1 MTKCDSNLKG
11 DNGMGK
17 KMKSITIWLWH
28 HLTPQIFA
36 VICVFV
42 ITLVALFVPP
52 YIGMADNGDF
62 FRIFSSNGLFVNN
75 ANYDALQFGHFVK
88 EFGIYQYFNENQI
101 AIFSSQSIF
110 IQMALV
116 LNKVFWSTAVFD
128 IRFLGGLQLALL
140 LPAIYLLVAGLTAKM
155 KGWAGYVIAA
165 LTVIIFADT
174 AYTAY
179 FNSFFSEGILL
190 IMMLYIAAGFLLLFQ
205 HKYNDYAMLAM
216 IFLAS
221 FILITAKQQ
230 NAPIAVVIA
239 VCGIIVFFIR
249 KERAFRLSAA
259 FAFSVIFISGV
270 VMYAFIPGEFV
281 TINQYQTM
289 TRGVLLDSENPEKSL
304 QEMGMNEQYALL
316 KGTNFYQKYKM
327 IDLDNE
333 LMKNEFYPNY
343 NFVTVLSYYLE
354 NPKQF
359 GKMLDLSA
367 QNSFSIRPFE
377 MGNFE
382 KTAGY
387 QFKEKTHFFSVYSD
401 TKAKFAPEKFSFLL
415 LWALVFL
422 ISYGVSAWKHFREK
436 DFRGMLL
443 FDLVVLLIGSGFAV
457 ILVTII
463 GDGEADLTKH
473 NFLFNVCFDLTIL
486 LGASSL
492 LTVYLKRRSEKD
504 A

>member
-1 MTKCDSNLKG
+1 MKG
-11 DNGMGK
+11 K
-17 KMKSITIWLWH
+17 IKSSSMWLWH

-36 VICVFV
+36 VICVFI
-42 ITLVALFVPP
+42 ITLIALFVPP

-75 ANYDALQFGHFVK
+75 TNYDALQFGHFVK
-88 EFGIYQYFNENQI
+88 EFGIYQYFNENQV
-101 AIFSSQSIF
+101 AIYSSQSIF
-110 IQMALV
+110 IQMALL
-116 LNKVFWSTAVFD
+116 LNKLFWSTTVFD
-128 IRFLGGLQLALL
+128 VRFLGGLQLALL

-155 KGWAGYVIAA
+155 KGWPGYVVAA
-165 LTVIIFADT
+165 LTVFIFADT

-179 FNSFFSEGILL
+179 FNSFFSEGLIL
-190 IMMLYIAAGFLLLFQ
+190 IMMLYISAGFLLLYQ
-205 HKYNDYAMLAM
+205 HKYNDYAMLGLL
-216 IFLAS
+216 FVAS
-221 FILITAKQQ
+221 LILITAKQQ

-239 VCGIIVFFIR
+239 VCGILVFFIR
-249 KERAFRLSAA
+249 KNRAFRISAA
-259 FAFSVIFISGV
+259 ATFFVIFLSGV

-304 QEMGMNEQYALL
+304 EEMGMNSEFALL

-327 IDLDNE
+327 IDLDSK
-333 LMKNEFYPNY
+333 LMEKEFYPNY

-382 KTAGY
+382 KATGY
-387 QFKEKTHFFSVYSD
+387 KFKEKTHFFSAYSD
-401 TKAKFAPEKFSFLL
+401 VKEKLAPAKFTFLI

-422 ISYGVSAWKHFREK
+422 ICYGVSAFKHFREK
-436 DFRGMLL
+436 NIRGMLL

-457 ILVTII
+457 ILVTIV

-473 NFLFNVCFDLTIL
+473 NFLFNVCFDLTMLI
-486 LGASSL
+486 GAASL
-492 LTVYLKRRSEKD
+492 LEVYLKKRGERN

>member
-1 MTKCDSNLKG
+1 
-11 DNGMGK
+11 
-17 KMKSITIWLWH
+17 MKRKFQSISMWLWH

-36 VICVFV
+36 VICVFI
-42 ITLVALFVPP
+42 ITILGLFIPP

-75 ANYDALQFGHFVK
+75 ADYDALQFGHFVK
-88 EFGIYQYFNENQI
+88 EFGIYQYFNENQV
-101 AIFSSQSIF
+101 AIYSSQSVF
-110 IQMALV
+110 IQIALV
-116 LNKVFWSTAVFD
+116 LNKIFWSTTVFD

-140 LPAIYLLVAGLTAKM
+140 LPAIYLLVAGLTVKM
-155 KGWAGYVIAA
+155 KGWPGYLIAG
-165 LTVIIFADT
+165 LTVFIFADT

-179 FNSFFSEGILL
+179 FNSFFSEGLIL
-190 IMMLYIAAGFLLLFQ
+190 IMMLYITAGFLLLFQ
-205 HKYNDYAMLAM
+205 HKYNDYVMLGL
-216 IFLAS
+216 IFVVSLV
-221 FILITAKQQ
+221 LITAKQQ
-230 NAPIAVVIA
+230 NAPIAVVIV

-249 KERAFRLSAA
+249 KDRVFRIATA
-259 FAFSVIFISGV
+259 VIFMVIFMSGV

-304 QEMGMNEQYALL
+304 QEMGINEQFALL
-316 KGTNFYQKYKM
+316 KGTNFYQKYKL

-333 LMKNEFYPNY
+333 LMQKEFYPNY
-343 NFVTVLSYYLE
+343 NFVSVLGYYLE
-354 NPKQF
+354 NSKQF

-382 KTAGY
+382 KMAGY
-387 QFKEKTHFFSVYSD
+387 QFKEKTHFFSAYSD
-401 TKAKFAPEKFSFLL
+401 AKAKLAPEKFSFLI
-415 LWALVFL
+415 LWALLFL
-422 ISYGVSAWKHFREK
+422 ICYGLSAIKAFRAK

-443 FDLVVLLIGSGFAV
+443 FDLIVLLIGSGFAV
-457 ILVTII
+457 ILVTIV

-486 LGASSL
+486 IGAASL
-492 LTVYLKRRSEKD
+492 LSIYLKRRGEKH

>member
-1 MTKCDSNLKG
+1 MNRKI
-11 DNGMGK
+11 
-17 KMKSITIWLWH
+17 KSISLWLWR
-28 HLTPQIFA
+28 HLTPQVFA
-36 VICVFV
+36 VICVLV
-42 ITLVALFVPP
+42 ITLLALFIPP

-75 ANYDALQFGHFVK
+75 ANYDNLQFGHFVK
-88 EFGIYQYFNENQI
+88 EFGIYQYFNENPV
-101 AIFSSQSIF
+101 AIYSSQSVF
-110 IQMALV
+110 IQIALA
-116 LNKVFWSTAVFD
+116 LNKVFWSDTVFD
-128 IRFLGGLQLALL
+128 IRFLGGLQVALL

-155 KGWAGYVIAA
+155 KGWPGYLVAA
-165 LTVIIFADT
+165 LTVFIFADT

-179 FNSFFSEGILL
+179 FNSFFSEGLIL
-190 IMMLYIAAGFLLLFQ
+190 IMMLYIAAGFILLFQ
-205 HKYNDYAMLAM
+205 HKYNDYAMLGM
-216 IFLAS
+216 IFVAS
-221 FILITAKQQ
+221 LILITAKQQ

-249 KERAFRLSAA
+249 KDRAFRISTMAA
-259 FAFSVIFISGV
+259 FLVIFMSGV

-304 QEMGMNEQYALL
+304 QEMGINEQFALL

-333 LMKNEFYPNY
+333 LMEKDFYPNY
-343 NFVTVLSYYLE
+343 NFVSVLSYYLE
-354 NPKQF
+354 NPKQL

-382 KTAGY
+382 KVTGY
-387 QFKEKTHFFSVYSD
+387 QFKEKTHFFSAYSD
-401 TKAKFAPEKFSFLL
+401 AKAKLAPEKFSFLI
-415 LWALVFL
+415 LWALIFL
-422 ISYGVSAWKHFREK
+422 ISYAVSAFKAFRAK

-443 FDLVVLLIGSGFAV
+443 FDLIVLLIGSGFAV
-457 ILVTII
+457 ILVTIV

-486 LGASSL
+486 IGATSL
-492 LTVYLKRRSEKD
+492 LRAYLKGRGEKH